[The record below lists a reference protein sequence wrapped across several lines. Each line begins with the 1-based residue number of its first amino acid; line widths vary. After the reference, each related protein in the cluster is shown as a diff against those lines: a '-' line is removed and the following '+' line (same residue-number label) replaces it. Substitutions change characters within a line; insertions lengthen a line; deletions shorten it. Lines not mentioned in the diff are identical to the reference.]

1 MAIGG
6 IRIDTRIDTRISI
19 RIGVVNGAPTKK
31 RGITVPDIQKQ
42 PLLETI
48 TAQEVLA

>member
-19 RIGVVNGAPTKK
+19 GIGVVDGAPTTK
-31 RGITVPDIQKQ
+31 RGITLPGIQKR